1 LGFYFLSAA
10 SSGEPACRL
19 AGMTLRSRSA
29 LLSGSIPLSLQTAL
43 RLFSSSVIDLKVI
56 LDDIDENGLKYIEI
70 DGNKQKLRENLLGF
84 F

>member
-1 LGFYFLSAA
+1 
-10 SSGEPACRL
+10 
-19 AGMTLRSRSA
+19 MTLRSRSA

-56 LDDIDENGLKYIEI
+56 QGDIDGDGLKYIEI

-84 F
+84 Y